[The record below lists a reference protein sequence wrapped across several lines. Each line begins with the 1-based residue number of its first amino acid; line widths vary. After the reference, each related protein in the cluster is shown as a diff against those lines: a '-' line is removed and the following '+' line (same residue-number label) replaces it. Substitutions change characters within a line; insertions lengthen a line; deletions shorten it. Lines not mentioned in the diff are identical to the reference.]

1 MSRQCEIFFQKIF
14 VNFLTT
20 ALQYIKIED
29 NEKITRLLPMKE
41 GVLMAKFRKI
51 GILTSGGDA
60 PGMNAAIRAVARKA
74 LDEGVE
80 VMGILGGY
88 SGLIKDKIIPLT
100 PRSVSNIIARG
111 GTFLYSDRCTE
122 FKTEE
127 GMQKAIETCRRHQID
142 AVVAVGGDGT
152 FRGATDLTNRGIPA
166 IGLPGTIDNDITA
179 TDYTIGFDSAMN
191 TALSMIDCLRDTCE
205 SHARCNVV
213 EVMGRDCGQIA
224 LYTALAAGAVAAVIP
239 EVPFD
244 EAEAIARIRGLAAAG
259 KRGFLVIV
267 SEGVLTADGQKYG
280 EVLAKRIQA
289 ETGVETKFAR
299 FAHVVRGG
307 SPTLRDR
314 FTATE
319 MGVRAVELLLAGKSN
334 VVICEI
340 DGKICDVDINYA
352 LIADRT
358 YKNKLK
364 PGDLDRF
371 TPEQIASMQE
381 LAAKRRAELAAIYK
395 MVGETSK

>member
-1 MSRQCEIFFQKIF
+1 M
-14 VNFLTT
+14 T
-20 ALQYIKIED
+20 
-29 NEKITRLLPMKE
+29 
-41 GVLMAKFRKI
+41 KFRKI

-80 VMGILGGY
+80 VVGILGGY
-88 SGLIKDKIIPLT
+88 SGLIKDNVIPLT
-100 PRSVSNIIARG
+100 PRSVSNVISKG
-111 GTFLYSDRCTE
+111 GTMLYSDRCAE

-127 GMQKAIETCRRHQID
+127 GMRRAINTCHAHEID
-142 AVVAVGGDGT
+142 AIVALGGDGT
-152 FRGATDLTNRGIPA
+152 FRGATDLTNHGIPT

-191 TALSMIDCLRDTCE
+191 TTMNMIDCLRDTCE

-224 LYTALAAGAVAAVIP
+224 LNTALASGAVAAVIP
-239 EVPFD
+239 EMPFD
-244 EAEAIARIRGLAAAG
+244 EAEVISRIKSLVIAG
-259 KRGFLVIV
+259 KRSFLVVV
-267 SEGVLTADGQKYG
+267 SEGVVAPDGRKYG
-280 EVLAKRIQA
+280 EVLTEKIHA

-314 FTATE
+314 FTTTR
-319 MGVRAVELLLAGKSN
+319 MGVRAVELLLEGKSN

-340 DGKICDVDINYA
+340 DGQIEAVDINYA

-364 PGDLDRF
+364 PGDLDNF
-371 TPEQIASMQE
+371 TKEQVADMQA
-381 LAAKRRAELAAIYK
+381 LAAKRRAEIETIYK